1 MKHKGITDKQ
11 RRFCEEYMLDFNATA
26 AYLRA
31 GYKANAEAARRN
43 ASRLLT
49 NSNVQACLEELRSE
63 SQRDAKITLEQTM
76 QEIGR
81 VAFGNIT
88 DALSFSP
95 NGVVFQD
102 SNQLD
107 DSVTAAIASV
117 AMTETETESG
127 VYRRQALKMHNKIA
141 ALALLA
147 DYFGVRDDFNK
158 ARATF
163 KRYGLAILPDSDSS
177 TGWRLERYDPSG
189 SDT

>member
-1 MKHKGITDKQ
+1 MKYKGLTDKQ

-26 AYLRA
+26 AYSRA

-63 SQRDAKITLEQTM
+63 SRRDAKITLEQTM

-95 NGVVFQD
+95 NGVIFQD

-107 DSVTAAIASV
+107 RSVTAAIASV

-163 KRYGLAILPDSDSS
+163 KRYGLAILPDSDSP
-177 TGWRLERYDPSG
+177 TGWRLERYDPS
-189 SDT
+189 SPDT

>member
-1 MKHKGITDKQ
+1 MKYKGLTDKQ

-63 SQRDAKITLEQTM
+63 SRRDAKITLEQTM

-107 DSVTAAIASV
+107 RSVTAAIASV
-117 AMTETETESG
+117 AMTETEAESG

-163 KRYGLAILPDSDSS
+163 KRYGLAILPDSESP

-189 SDT
+189 PDT

>member
-1 MKHKGITDKQ
+1 MKYKGLTDKQ

-163 KRYGLAILPDSDSS
+163 KRYGLAILPDSDSP